1 MLIYGSGV
9 LTALDNGQPVA
20 PPESVTNQVGPGF
33 GSVTIMNES
42 PWGLAFVDANTGS
55 YPITP
60 WAVATIPVS
69 PGDSWHITPQE
80 SLFISGNYLMP
91 PGVSNSQAQVVAQF
105 SRNATAYTIRELF
118 TISATEITGTT
129 QVSVDTSG
137 GPVDVSGTVDA
148 TITNATIDV
157 TGSTVDLAT
166 GTTVDI
172 SGTVDVTGPVTI
184 SAGQNGVNVSTDTP
198 PVLAGNLTIQPTLDS
213 DSVILTPPPNC
224 LGVQIVGYPAGN
236 GDPIY
241 NAEGVSSTNK
251 YLTVAP
257 GVNKGGVWSFL
268 FDGDEENI
276 QFTVTGWTNQGS
288 LVAEAAAIYWLLSP
302 SVVAV
307 QNNQFQPLYTI
318 GVQGA
323 SSASVQTVPEAPQGE
338 VSVGTNLT
346 STGVVSIIAGVAGE
360 SVRLRK
366 GILWSN
372 TNTTGTWSLVTT
384 SGVNLVTVVGSQT
397 GILPLDFEGY
407 PLPAGEGVELA
418 GNTLGT
424 TVWISGYLLFDQF

>member
-9 LTALDNGQPVA
+9 LTSLENGQPVA
-20 PPESVTNQVGPGF
+20 PPESSSNQVGPGF
-33 GSVTIMNES
+33 ASVTIMNES
-42 PWGLAFVDANTGS
+42 PWGLSFVDANTGS

-69 PGDSWHITPQE
+69 PGDSWHITPQQP
-80 SLFISGNYLMP
+80 LFISGNYLMP

-137 GPVDVSGTVDA
+137 GPVDVSGTVNVSGGN
-148 TITNATIDV
+148 ITLQASD
-157 TGSTVDLAT
+157 
-166 GTTVDI
+166 
-172 SGTVDVTGPVTI
+172 VTI

-198 PVLAGNLTIQPTLDS
+198 PVLAGNLTIQPTKDS

-407 PLPAGEGVELA
+407 PLPAGEGVDLV

>member
-1 MLIYGSGV
+1 MAATPLWTPFSVTLDGTGAGSFSFGAPPLGYSWQGYITLGDQASGQNFKVTVAGSVLAWGSTQSGLFNAGSGQTVDIAISGGPASAEISGV
-9 LTALDNGQPVA
+9 LAGTIYNSSQA
-20 PPESVTNQVGPGF
+20 PQVPAAQ
-33 GSVTIMNES
+33 GSLV
-42 PWGLAFVDANTGS
+42 
-55 YPITP
+55 
-60 WAVATIPVS
+60 
-69 PGDSWHITPQE
+69 Q
-80 SLFISGNYLMP
+80 ISGGNITL
-91 PGVSNSQAQVVAQF
+91 QA
-105 SRNATAYTIRELF
+105 S
-118 TISATEITGTT
+118 
-129 QVSVDTSG
+129 D
-137 GPVDVSGTVDA
+137 
-148 TITNATIDV
+148 
-157 TGSTVDLAT
+157 
-166 GTTVDI
+166 
-172 SGTVDVTGPVTI
+172 VTI

-198 PVLAGNLTIQPTLDS
+198 PLLAGNLTIQPTKDS

-323 SSASVQTVPEAPQGE
+323 SGASVQTVPEAPQGV

-346 STGVVSIIAGVAGE
+346 STGVETIIAGVAGE

-384 SGVNLVTVVGSQT
+384 SGVDLVTVVGSQT